1 MQDTQRGLCCDM
13 AKVVKAGSRI
23 VPSQH
28 DLVKSKPS
36 VHLLEV
42 WLGIVALGGNVRA
55 ANTSQSQAFAASAR
69 EVAASVN
76 LSAEFQQKHRNLT
89 KLFRAIVSKPDVKW
103 ENPSTPG
110 PWRTSV
116 ASSGRSV
123 AWRSPAKWPAALTAM
138 CRLSVPS

>member
-1 MQDTQRGLCCDM
+1 M
-13 AKVVKAGSRI
+13 I

-36 VHLLEV
+36 VHLLEA

-55 ANTSQSQAFAASAR
+55 AATSQSQAYAASAR
-69 EVAASVN
+69 EVAASVT

-103 ENPSTPG
+103 QEARGQDDGKSFYIGSVEDFRRFLLQKRRLAKPG
-110 PWRTSV
+110 EV
-116 ASSGRSV
+116 AGG
-123 AWRSPAKWPAALTAM
+123 TYGD
-138 CRLSVPS
+138 VPSKRPRWTRYGHCVLGR